1 MARIRTAKLS
11 STRAMVTDVIQIS
24 GQRMQYSSASDQL
37 GLPQVCGLTSLRSA
51 NQVQASGTAHVN
63 ISAAQVS
70 KGRSRFHA
78 EIADLAREYELQ
90 IPVMT
95 GRCGAHILVGYVCV
109 LRL

>member
-51 NQVQASGTAHVN
+51 NQVQASGTAHGCKH
-63 ISAAQVS
+63 ISCPSEQGPFS
-70 KGRSRFHA
+70 FPR
-78 EIADLAREYELQ
+78 
-90 IPVMT
+90 
-95 GRCGAHILVGYVCV
+95 
-109 LRL
+109 